1 MYSRAIKG
9 GRQRTIYIDGK
20 NRLVKIGGD
29 PAWRNNNPGNLKS
42 GAHTRIHGSIGVV
55 NGFAVFPTE
64 QVGTEARIR
73 LLKGSSYRSKT
84 IAEAVKS
91 YAPKS
96 DGNNPDR
103 YARQIESIAG
113 LKRNRVLKDLSND
126 EFAALVAAMKQIE
139 GNRPGREDTFRV
151 KEILDIRVNKRNV
164 IIAYNVED
172 LGWLS
177 KAETIALIEQ
187 GRVDA
192 VVVMEKGRAHIR
204 TRPDLA
210 TSNNLDEM
218 KPQK

>member
-9 GRQRTIYIDGK
+9 GRQRVIYIDGK
-20 NRLVKIGGD
+20 DRLLKIGGD

-64 QVGTEARIR
+64 EIGTEARIR
-73 LLKGSSYRSKT
+73 LLKGSKYRNKT
-84 IAEAVKS
+84 ILEAVKS

-96 DGNNPDR
+96 DGNNPER

-113 LKRNRVLKDLSND
+113 LKRNRVLKDLSD
-126 EFAALVAAMKQIE
+126 KEFAALITAMKQIE
-139 GNRPGREDTFRV
+139 GNRPGREEKFRV

-172 LGWLS
+172 YGWLS
-177 KAETIALIEQ
+177 KAETIVLTEQ
-187 GRVDA
+187 GRIDA
-192 VVVMEKGRAHIR
+192 VVVTENGRTYIR
-204 TRPDLA
+204 TRPDQA

-218 KPQK
+218 KPRK